1 MTQTVDPEKSSGHVP
16 RSFSVE
22 NLLREHRT
30 DGPITSGAL
39 IDKLLGTHQ
48 PPYLGDELI
57 PEPVAALGP
66 SRTVAGHVDVAQRRW
81 DGEQIVEF
89 HGRHLLLALA
99 MDAGVGWPLLR
110 SGVIAEIRGTVR
122 LPGEDHPDPVHLL
135 PLDDALVRTMITG
148 LTGLPTAPPA
158 EPAHAPAPS
167 PDGESGKNVRALAGD
182 GETRALAAERKRTS
196 RAPLPAE
203 VLKITQDE
211 ATAMS
216 AVAPLMGTTPRTVK
230 RFVNTYRLLKARA
243 DDPADFSH
251 PQGAIGDH
259 EVVAFLLAVVT
270 GRPAVYR
277 GQLPRLCRRARTPLR
292 EMGHRGRPVLLHS
305 LHHYH
310 SLHHCRG
317 RSRCRAGSVRAPA

>member
-110 SGVIAEIRGTVR
+110 SGVIAEI
-122 LPGEDHPDPVHLL
+122 
-135 PLDDALVRTMITG
+135 
-148 LTGLPTAPPA
+148 LTSWRQPAPPPRRLVWDLLSQEGRDLA
-158 EPAHAPAPS
+158 EEQP
-167 PDGESGKNVRALAGD
+167 L
-182 GETRALAAERKRTS
+182 LAAAFG
-196 RAPLPAE
+196 APREWSAELPEPVTMLA
-203 VLKITQDE
+203 LSPA
-211 ATAMS
+211 AT
-216 AVAPLMGTTPRTVK
+216 G
-230 RFVNTYRLLKARA
+230 
-243 DDPADFSH
+243 
-251 PQGAIGDH
+251 
-259 EVVAFLLAVVT
+259 
-270 GRPAVYR
+270 
-277 GQLPRLCRRARTPLR
+277 
-292 EMGHRGRPVLLHS
+292 
-305 LHHYH
+305 
-310 SLHHCRG
+310 
-317 RSRCRAGSVRAPA
+317 SRCWPGGRCTSL